1 MRYED
6 AFIDTKALVMN
17 FKVLNDGTVH
27 EICKL
32 IVESGRHY
40 ATKTKAT
47 VPLMYAYY
55 DTEYLGAAHG
65 LCSILQVR

>member
-1 MRYED
+1 M
-6 AFIDTKALVMN
+6 
-17 FKVLNDGTVH
+17 H

-32 IVESGRHY
+32 MVESGRHY
-40 ATKTKAT
+40 AGKTKAK

-65 LCSILQVR
+65 LCSILQVSDFAQFILFDFSRSL